1 MSLFSQLL
9 KIFDHSPS
17 SRRATAKRSSVR
29 LGIESLEDRLV
40 PSASSISVHAI
51 TPATGGSVAYFINPI
66 DKTFDEKINYAGYSF
81 IQQVAPAGAVSDL
94 SAGLTNTGTAVVFA
108 HYNGVL
114 KYFSD
119 PTGWQNTN
127 APIGMLNFA
136 AVDGGRLYATGSNHA
151 LWEYTIPYQVTTRIV
166 NPRTPYQ
173 VSWITTTVGGWS
185 ELSAANAVW
194 KVDAV
199 TEPHL
204 ATAVTPS
211 SGRDV
216 VFASGFTTQYNSGN
230 NRLIEYS
237 QGTWTYIAGNGIG
250 YLYTFSAGLDSQ
262 GKAEVWFQLYND
274 GFGNNYTFGSWTAAA
289 GYHSY
294 GDYDH
299 SFVYATGSFSATG
312 DGQFYAF
319 YPDADALYPGAGSLA
334 LFDPQ
339 DPHGP
344 FVVVGLDNN
353 TQISAAGPGD
363 VYYIQNGYL
372 GELTN
377 GNILSWQ
384 L

>member
-17 SRRATAKRSSVR
+17 SRRTTAKRLSVR
-29 LGIESLEDRLV
+29 LDIESLEDRLV
-40 PSASSISVHAI
+40 PSASSASVHAI

-66 DKTFDEKINYAGYSF
+66 DKTFDEKINYDGYSF
-81 IQQVAPAGAVSDL
+81 LQQVAPAGAVTDL
-94 SAGLTNTGTAVVFA
+94 SAGLTNSGTPVVFA
-108 HYNGVL
+108 HYDGVL

-127 APIGMLNFA
+127 PPIGIVNYA
-136 AVDGGRLYATGSNHA
+136 AVDGGRLYAAGSDHA
-151 LWEYTIPYQVTTRIV
+151 LYEYTIPYQVTTRTV
-166 NPRTPYQ
+166 NPRTLQ
-173 VSWITTTVGGWS
+173 VSWITKTVGGWS
-185 ELSAANAVW
+185 ELSVANTVW
-194 KVDAV
+194 AVDAV
-199 TEPHL
+199 TQHSL
-204 ATAVTPS
+204 VTAVTPS
-211 SGRDV
+211 SGIDV
-216 VFASGFTTQYNSGN
+216 VFAIGFDTYYNYRN

-250 YLYTFSAGLDSQ
+250 QLLSFSAGLDSQ

-274 GFGNNYTFGSWTAAA
+274 GFGNGLTFGSWTAAA

-294 GDYDH
+294 
-299 SFVYATGSFSATG
+299 VYVTGSLSATG
-312 DGQFYAF
+312 DGQCYFF
-319 YPDADALYPGAGSLA
+319 IPDAGSLA

-363 VYYIQNGYL
+363 VYYIENDYL
-372 GELTN
+372 GEFTN
-377 GNILSWQ
+377 GNILYWQ